1 MRKMLITGGAGF
13 IGVNAVRFFA
23 AHDWDVTIFDNFSRR
38 GTEYNMERLNADMP
52 GRVRVV
58 RGDVRTDS
66 AKLRELA
73 EQHDA
78 ILHLAAQVAV
88 TTSVTDPRNDF
99 ECNALGT
106 FNVLEAVRLSE
117 RRPFL
122 LYSSTNK
129 VYGGLE
135 NIPVAEEESRY
146 VFAEGLQGVPETQQ
160 LDFHSPYGCSKGA
173 ADQYVRDYA
182 RLYDM
187 KTVVFRQSCIY
198 GPHQLGVEDQGWVAW
213 FLIAGIFGRPVQI
226 YGNGKQVRD
235 LLYVD
240 DLIACYHQAIEH
252 ADTVAGKV
260 YNLGGGHENTL
271 SLLEF
276 LDLIKQEHGLDLP
289 YSFAGTR
296 PGDQPIFISDNS
308 AAARDLGWRPATDVR
323 SGIARLV
330 EWLQAHKK
338 DLQQFYASSGK

>member
-1 MRKMLITGGAGF
+1 MCKMLITGGAGF

-23 AHDWDVTIFDNFSRR
+23 SKDWEVTIFDNFSRK
-38 GTEYNMERLNADMP
+38 GTEYNLEKLNIDLP
-52 GRVRVV
+52 GKVSVV
-58 RGDVRTDS
+58 RGDVRTDIDLL
-66 AKLRELA
+66 KNLVE
-73 EQHDA
+73 ENDVV
-78 ILHLAAQVAV
+78 LHLAAQVAV
-88 TTSVTDPRNDF
+88 TTSVENPREDF

-106 FNVLEAVRLSE
+106 FNILEAIRLSKK
-117 RRPFL
+117 RPFL

-135 NIPVAEEESRY
+135 NIQVQEEERRY
-146 VFAEGLQGVPETQQ
+146 VFADGLSGVSETQN
-160 LDFHSPYGCSKGA
+160 LDFHSPYGCSKGS

-187 KTVVFRQSCIY
+187 RTVVFRQSCIY

-235 LLYVD
+235 LLYID
-240 DLIACYHQAIEH
+240 DLIAGYNQAIEH
-252 ADTVAGKV
+252 ADTIAGGV
-260 YNLGGGHENTL
+260 YNFGGGPTNTL

-276 LDLIKQEHGLDLP
+276 FDLVKKEHGLEIP
-289 YSFAGTR
+289 FSFAETR

-308 AAARDLGWRPATDVR
+308 AAERDLGWKPTTNVQD
-323 SGIARLV
+323 GIGKLI
-330 EWLQAHKK
+330 EWLNEHKQ
-338 DLQQFYASSGK
+338 DLQQFYT